1 LAKKKVKKQSPT
13 FEQSLAE
20 LEEIVAKLEGGQL
33 GLADSLDQYERGVR
47 HLKSCYRLLSDA
59 ERRIELV
66 RGLDASGEPQTEPF
80 DDESND
86 ESDDESD
93 ESLDDK
99 SAARSRRRSSAT
111 GAKKVKRRPPNEVDD
126 SGSLF

>member
-1 LAKKKVKKQSPT
+1 MAKKKVKKQSPT

-33 GLADSLDQYERGVR
+33 GLADSLDQYERGVK
-47 HLKSCYRLLSDA
+47 HLKSCYRLLSNA

-80 DDESND
+80 DEGA
-86 ESDDESD
+86 DDEVD

-99 SAARSRRRSSAT
+99 SAARSRRRSST
-111 GAKKVKRRPPNEVDD
+111 TSVKKAKRRPPSDVDD